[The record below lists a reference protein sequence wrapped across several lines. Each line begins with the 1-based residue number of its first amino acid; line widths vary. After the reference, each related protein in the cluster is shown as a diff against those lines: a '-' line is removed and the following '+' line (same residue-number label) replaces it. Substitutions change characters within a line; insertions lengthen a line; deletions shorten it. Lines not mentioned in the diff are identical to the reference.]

1 MKAALYR
8 RTGPSSVL
16 SVEEIGTP
24 SPGPGEVRV
33 KVLFS
38 GVNPTDWK
46 TRSGATGSGRTVS
59 KYRTTTGPAS

>member
-8 RTGPSSVL
+8 ETGPSRVL
-16 SVEEIGTP
+16 SVEEIATP
-24 SPGPGEVRV
+24 GPGPGEVRV

-46 TRSGATGSGRTVS
+46 TPLRSYRGGAG
-59 KYRTTTGPAS
+59 